1 MKVSLKLPRYG
12 MNMEEATIAKWH
24 KHVGDTFTKGEPL
37 YEIETEKVMT
47 EVEAP
52 CNGTLLGILAQEGDI
67 VEVGNPVCEVDT

>member
-24 KHVGDTFTKGEPL
+24 KHVGDAFTKGEPL

-67 VEVGNPVCEVDT
+67 VEVGNAVCEIDT